1 MVRSVSRSKGCAR
14 CLQRKV
20 KCDEKLPQCSQCQR
34 MRRPCPGPQTGTI
47 FVHAVQTE
55 RGPKAEKKLQVQVA
69 PTYQQVPIATAA
81 IRQLQSAPRTAGE
94 SPTIYQPSVAPAF
107 DQLFLST
114 FIDSFAKP
122 SAGSGPY
129 QSWMNHLHEFLDTGD
144 APIRQSIRA
153 AATAYHGRVAQ
164 NTAALREAEHCYV
177 AALRSQRSRLT
188 PYLNSS
194 NSPYIPDDQEVFTSM
209 MLLYFELISPSST
222 ASWLKH
228 LHGVTSLLQ
237 LRGAE
242 SCQAGGL
249 HLLFRSLRLLEAFSS
264 FRNRRL
270 SAFASEEWRTI
281 PFAISGKNDMDKL
294 VDILLVLPNLLKA
307 RELGN
312 VSFLHTKSS
321 VSVEELSAEL
331 SVYKERYIQSILLA
345 HEANRRMNECP
356 DDEEKE
362 EDDDDDCIGCT
373 TWIDGGGDFCTA
385 MPEALFY
392 SARILVE
399 HIAFGENLESC
410 EERIMSEQLLY
421 TSLLF
426 RIAEVAKA
434 EGETQLNAGACVQI
448 AFCLEIVE
456 SFGLSSTCREQA
468 GLHLQQLGWGNAN
481 LSG

>member
-20 KCDEKLPQCSQCQR
+20 KCDEKQPQCSQCQR
-34 MRRPCPGPQTGTI
+34 MRRPCPGPLTGTI
-47 FVHAVQTE
+47 FVHAVQTD
-55 RGPKAEKKLQVQVA
+55 RGPKAEKKTNIQVA
-69 PTYQQVPIATAA
+69 PTYQEVPIATAA
-81 IRQLQSAPRTAGE
+81 VRQLQYARRAAGE
-94 SPTIYQPSVAPAF
+94 SPTVYQPSVAPAF

-122 SAGSGPY
+122 SAGSDPH
-129 QSWMNHLHEFLDTGD
+129 QSWMNHLHEFLITGD
-144 APIRQSIRA
+144 APIRHSIRA

-164 NTAALREAEHCYV
+164 NAAAQRAAEHCYI

-188 PYLNSS
+188 PYLDCSTS
-194 NSPYIPDDQEVFTSM
+194 QYIPDDQEVFTSM

-264 FRNRRL
+264 FRHRRP

-281 PFAISGKNDMDKL
+281 PFAISGKSDTDRIIDIIL
-294 VDILLVLPNLLKA
+294 VVPNLLKTGG
-307 RELGN
+307 LDN
-312 VSFLHTKSS
+312 DPFLHIQSA
-321 VSVEELSAEL
+321 VSVEELSTEL
-331 SVYKERYIQSILLA
+331 GVYKERYIQSLLLA
-345 HEANRRMNECP
+345 HEANRRMDECP
-356 DDEEKE
+356 DDDEA
-362 EDDDDDCIGCT
+362 DDCVECT

-385 MPEALFY
+385 MPEGLFY

-399 HIAFGENLESC
+399 HVAFGENMRSC
-410 EERIMSEQLLY
+410 EERLIAEQQIY
-421 TSLLF
+421 ASLLF

-434 EGETQLNAGACVQI
+434 EGEAQLNAGACVQI

-468 GLHLQQLGWGNAN
+468 RLHLQQLGWGKVNV
-481 LSG
+481 SD

>member
-34 MRRPCPGPQTGTI
+34 MRRPCPGPQTGSI
-47 FVHAVQTE
+47 FVHAVQTD
-55 RGPKAEKKLQVQVA
+55 RGPKAEKKMQIQVA
-69 PTYQQVPIATAA
+69 PAYQQVPITTAA
-81 IRQLQSAPRTAGE
+81 IRQLQCARRAVGE
-94 SPTIYQPSVAPAF
+94 SPNLYQPSAAPVF
-107 DQLFLST
+107 DELFLST

-122 SAGSGPY
+122 SAGSGPH
-129 QSWMNHLHEFLDTGD
+129 QSWMTYLTEFLNTGD

-164 NTAALREAEHCYV
+164 NAAAQRAAEQCYI

-194 NSPYIPDDQEVFTSM
+194 TSHYIPDDQEVFTSM

-222 ASWLKH
+222 GSWLKH

-294 VDILLVLPNLLKA
+294 VDILLVLPNLLKSGG
-307 RELGN
+307 LDN
-312 VSFLHTKSS
+312 DSLLHTKSA

-331 SVYKERYIQSILLA
+331 SIYKERYIQSVLLA

-356 DDEEKE
+356 DDEDE
-362 EDDDDDCIGCT
+362 DDDCIGCT

-399 HIAFGENLESC
+399 HIAFGQNIESC
-410 EERIMSEQLLY
+410 EERLIGEQLLY
-421 TSLLF
+421 ASLLF

-434 EGETQLNAGACVQI
+434 EGEAQLNAGACVQI

-468 GLHLQQLGWGNAN
+468 GLHLQQLGWGNVN
-481 LSG
+481 VSG

>member
-1 MVRSVSRSKGCAR
+1 
-14 CLQRKV
+14 
-20 KCDEKLPQCSQCQR
+20 
-34 MRRPCPGPQTGTI
+34 
-47 FVHAVQTE
+47 
-55 RGPKAEKKLQVQVA
+55 
-69 PTYQQVPIATAA
+69 
-81 IRQLQSAPRTAGE
+81 
-94 SPTIYQPSVAPAF
+94 
-107 DQLFLST
+107 
-114 FIDSFAKP
+114 
-122 SAGSGPY
+122 
-129 QSWMNHLHEFLDTGD
+129 
-144 APIRQSIRA
+144 
-153 AATAYHGRVAQ
+153 
-164 NTAALREAEHCYV
+164 
-177 AALRSQRSRLT
+177 
-188 PYLNSS
+188 
-194 NSPYIPDDQEVFTSM
+194 
-209 MLLYFELISPSST
+209 
-222 ASWLKH
+222 
-228 LHGVTSLLQ
+228 
-237 LRGAE
+237 
-242 SCQAGGL
+242 
-249 HLLFRSLRLLEAFSS
+249 
-264 FRNRRL
+264 
-270 SAFASEEWRTI
+270 
-281 PFAISGKNDMDKL
+281 MDKL

>member
-69 PTYQQVPIATAA
+69 PTYQQVPITTAA
-81 IRQLQSAPRTAGE
+81 IRQLQCTRRTAGE

-107 DQLFLST
+107 DQLFLTT

-122 SAGSGPY
+122 SSGCGPH
-129 QSWMNHLHEFLDTGD
+129 QSWMNHLHEFLNSGD

-164 NTAALREAEHCYV
+164 NAAALRAAEHCYV

-188 PYLNSS
+188 PYLNSPS
-194 NSPYIPDDQEVFTSM
+194 SPYIPDDQEVFTSM

-237 LRGAE
+237 LRGPE
-242 SCQAGGL
+242 SCQNGGL
-249 HLLFRSLRLLEAFSS
+249 HPLFRSLRLLEAFSS

-270 SAFASEEWRTI
+270 SAFASKEWRTI
-281 PFAISGKNDMDKL
+281 PFAVSGKNDMDKL
-294 VDILLVLPNLLKA
+294 IDILLVLPNLLKTGG
-307 RELGN
+307 LN
-312 VSFLHTKSS
+312 NDSSFHTTSA

-331 SVYKERYIQSILLA
+331 SEYKERYIQSILLA
-345 HEANRRMNECP
+345 HETSRRMRECP
-356 DDEEKE
+356 D
-362 EDDDDDCIGCT
+362 EDDEADDCLECT

-399 HIAFGENLESC
+399 HVAFGENIESC
-410 EERIMSEQLLY
+410 EDRLIGEQQLY
-421 TSLLF
+421 ASLLF
-426 RIAEVAKA
+426 RIAELAKE
-434 EGETQLNAGACVQI
+434 EGETELNAGACVQI

-456 SFGLSSTCREQA
+456 SFGLSSACREKA
-468 GLHLQQLGWGNAN
+468 GFHLQQLGWGNAN